1 VASKG
6 CGARNP
12 PASRDARLPKRH
24 EVVAEFND
32 GKAGGALSRRK
43 TVALLM
49 LLDGNSLTYRAFFAL
64 PTDMATASG
73 QVTNAVYGFTSM
85 LVNLI
90 KDHHPDQL
98 VVAFDRPEPTFR
110 HHLVSGYKATRSEA
124 PDILRQQMGLVRQVV
139 DTMHIPVV
147 EAPGFEADDVLAT
160 LATQAAAAGDDVIVV
175 TGDRDTYQLVE
186 DPHIKVLY
194 NRRGVSDYVLYD
206 EAGIV
211 ERTGVTP
218 GQYPEFAAL
227 RGDPSDNLP
236 GVPGVGE
243 KTAARL
249 ITTYGDLDNL
259 YLHLDDLTPRL
270 RESLSAAEGA
280 VRTNATATPL
290 VRDLA
295 VSIDPGDATLGG
307 WEVAELRR
315 VFEFLE
321 FRTLWDRLL
330 DATGGGKDDTGAV
343 GTSAGKQ
350 LVIQLERLNADQ
362 AVHLFGRWTGA
373 GADLAMAASWEG
385 AEGRS
390 RVLGVAF
397 TEVDDGPEAE
407 DAPDEGAVRA
417 WWLGDDLFRDSRVAS
432 SLSAMLGP
440 DGAEVSAHD
449 AKALMRGLAPLGVDF
464 YNLRLDTSI
473 AAYLV
478 DPAGD
483 QYVLEDLAARYAG
496 IALAPAG
503 TTATGQLDLSGTAD
517 PALVTAERAGAV
529 SRLVGPLSAALSARG
544 MSRLYDEVER
554 PLVRVLA
561 RMELVGV
568 RVDTAEL
575 GRLGRVLAE
584 EARQLERQVQELAG
598 VPFLVNSVQQL
609 REVLYGKLGL
619 TPGKKTKT
627 GFSTDNQTLEK
638 LREEHPIIP
647 AILRYRE
654 VEKLRSTYTDA
665 LLAEVGPDGRIHA
678 TFNQT
683 VARTGRLSSDAP
695 NLHNIPIR
703 TEEGR
708 QLRRVF
714 VPAEGMRLLVA
725 DYNQIELRVIAHLAE
740 DPGLVEAFR
749 TGADIHRTT
758 AARVFGVDPAE
769 VTIAMRSKAKMVSYG
784 LAYGMES
791 YGLAQRL
798 SIEVEEAAQILKAYF
813 DSFPRVRA
821 YMDQVVA
828 EARDR
833 GYTETLFGRRR
844 QIPELASQR
853 YQVRMAGE
861 RQAMNAGIQG
871 LAADIFKV
879 ALVRLD
885 ARLGEEALSSRLILQ
900 VHDEVL
906 LEVPPDEEE
915 SATKVTLEAMQGAA
929 QLSVPLEV
937 NLSWGK
943 SWADAK
949 S

>member
-1 VASKG
+1 
-6 CGARNP
+6 
-12 PASRDARLPKRH
+12 
-24 EVVAEFND
+24 
-32 GKAGGALSRRK
+32 
-43 TVALLM
+43 M
-49 LLDGNSLTYRAFFAL
+49 LLDGNSLAYRAFFAL
-64 PTDMATASG
+64 PTDLATASG

-85 LVNLI
+85 LVNLL
-90 KDHHPDQL
+90 KDHHPDRL
-98 VVAFDRPEPTFR
+98 AVAFDRPEPTFR
-110 HHLVSGYKATRSEA
+110 HQLLPDYKATRSEA
-124 PDILRQQMGLVRQVV
+124 PDILRQQLGLVRQVV
-139 DTMHIPVV
+139 ETMRIPVV
-147 EAPGFEADDVLAT
+147 ELAGYEADDVLAA

-206 EAGIV
+206 EAGIA

-218 GQYPEFAAL
+218 TQYPEFAAL

-249 ITTYGDLDNL
+249 ITTYGSLDNI
-259 YLHLDDLTPRL
+259 YAHVDELTPRL
-270 RESLSAAEGA
+270 RQSLVAAEEA
-280 VRTNATATPL
+280 VRSNAKATPL
-290 VRDLA
+290 VRDLPVTLDPVEAA
-295 VSIDPGDATLGG
+295 VGG
-307 WEVAELRR
+307 WDVAELRR
-315 VFEFLE
+315 LFDFLE
-321 FRTLWDRLL
+321 FRTLWDRLME
-330 DATGGGKDDTGAV
+330 ATGTGKLDQA
-343 GTSAGKQ
+343 SAGPAPGRR
-350 LVIQLERLNADQ
+350 LTVALERFDSAKS
-362 AVHLFGRWTGA
+362 AVHRLHEWAHA
-373 GADLAMAASWEG
+373 GSSLGVAAAWEG
-385 AEGRS
+385 REGRS
-390 RVLGVAF
+390 PLTGVAI
-397 TEVDDGPEAE
+397 TEVPPPRDDNAGLGTGDAE
-407 DAPDEGAVRA
+407 DEDEVAA
-417 WWLGDDLFRDSRVAS
+417 WWLGQELLAS
-432 SLSAMLGP
+432 SEVLRAITGLLGP
-440 DGAEVSAHD
+440 EGAVVSAHD
-449 AKALMRGLAPLGVDF
+449 AKALMRGLAGLGVDF
-464 YNLRLDTSI
+464 YNLQLDTSI

-503 TTATGQLDLSGTAD
+503 TTPAGQLDLSGPGD
-517 PALVTAERAGAV
+517 PALLAAERAAAV
-529 SRLVGPLSAALSARG
+529 ARLVGPLSMALSSRG

-575 GRLGRVLAE
+575 SRLGRVLAD
-584 EARQLERQVQELAG
+584 EAHSLERQVHELAG
-598 VPFLVNSVQQL
+598 EPFLVNSVQQL
-609 REVLYGKLGL
+609 RDVLYNKLGL
-619 TPGKKTKT
+619 TPSKKTKT
-627 GFSTDNQTLEK
+627 GYSTDNQTLEK
-638 LREEHPIIP
+638 LRDEHPIIP

-665 LLAEVGPDGRIHA
+665 LLAEVAPDGRIHA

-703 TEEGR
+703 SEEGR

-714 VPAEGMRLLVA
+714 IPAEGMRLLVA
-725 DYNQIELRVIAHLAE
+725 DYNQIELRVIAHLAQ
-740 DPGLVEAFR
+740 DPGLIEAFS

-758 AARVFGVDPAE
+758 AARIFGVDPGD

-798 SIEVEEAAQILKAYF
+798 GIEVEEAAEILKAYF
-813 DSFPRVRA
+813 DSFPRVHA

-828 EARDR
+828 EARDK

-844 QIPELASQR
+844 MIPELASQR
-853 YQVRMAGE
+853 YQVRTAGE

-871 LAADIFKV
+871 LAADIFKA

-885 ARLGEEALSSRLILQ
+885 ARLSEESLRSRLILQ

-915 SATKVTLEAMQGAA
+915 AATKVTLEAMQGAA
-929 QLSVPLEV
+929 LLSVPLEV
-937 NLSWGK
+937 NISWGK

-949 S
+949 G